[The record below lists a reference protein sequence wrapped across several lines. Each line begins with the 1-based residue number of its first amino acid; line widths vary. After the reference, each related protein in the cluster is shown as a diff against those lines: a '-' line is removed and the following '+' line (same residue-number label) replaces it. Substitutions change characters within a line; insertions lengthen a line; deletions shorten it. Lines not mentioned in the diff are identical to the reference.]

1 MSTANPSPESPKAPF
16 PGGTCILSPDRCHQT
31 LRRMACQILER
42 NDEEKRILL
51 AGVRHGG
58 EGVADRLA
66 HELKRLSPEL
76 VVEVTHIMLDKSNPS
91 DHSVHIGVDLAPWA
105 QGVVVVVDDVAHTG
119 RTLLHALRPFLDTS
133 FLRLQVAVLVDRA
146 HKTHP
151 IHPDYVGL
159 SLATTL
165 QEHIEVVQS
174 EGSFSVWLL

>member
-1 MSTANPSPESPKAPF
+1 MSHANPSPESQKVLF
-16 PGGTCILSPDRCHQT
+16 PGGNCILSPDRCRQT

-42 NDEEKRILL
+42 NDEERRILL

-58 EGVADRLA
+58 EGVARQLA
-66 HELKRLSPEL
+66 HELKLLHHEL
-76 VVEVTHIMLDKSNPS
+76 VVEVTHIILDKSNPTENP
-91 DHSVHIGVDLAPWA
+91 VNLGVDLAPWTN
-105 QGVVVVVDDVAHTG
+105 GVVVVVDDVAHTG

-151 IHPDYVGL
+151 IHPDYVGV

-174 EGSFSVWLL
+174 ADSFSVLLL